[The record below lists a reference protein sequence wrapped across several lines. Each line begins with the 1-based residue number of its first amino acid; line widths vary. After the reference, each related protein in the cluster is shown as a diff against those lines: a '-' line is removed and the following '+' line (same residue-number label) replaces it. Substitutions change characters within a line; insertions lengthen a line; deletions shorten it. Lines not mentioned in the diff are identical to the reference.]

1 MSEPTEPEDARTPP
15 APAEGP
21 EQPDDAS
28 ALDMEGIEIDIR
40 PDGTVHLRTAC
51 RVGEDPAAC
60 RERLR
65 FLVEALGIPLDGV
78 VTEVDET

>member
-1 MSEPTEPEDARTPP
+1 MPEPKDDAPLP
-15 APAEGP
+15 SAPAEDA
-21 EQPDDAS
+21 EQP

-40 PDGTVHLRTAC
+40 PDGTVHLHTAC

-65 FLVEALGIPLDGV
+65 FLVEALGIPLEGV
-78 VTEVDET
+78 VTEVAPPDSSAP